1 MPNFS
6 IIANNCFS
14 NKLYE
19 GLNLPYTTPLI
30 SIFFEPTSFLKL
42 LTNLRWYLHQPLE
55 FVKESRHE
63 VINALR
69 ANRQAHYPIA
79 VLGGDVELQC
89 LHYESPGEVR
99 EKWARRLAR
108 LVPDDSRLFI
118 KFSDEHGCTQSQ
130 LEAFDAMPYQHKV
143 CFTSKPMP
151 HLKSAVYIPSQG
163 DCVSFP
169 DQTDAKWFDG
179 AAWVKS

>member
-1 MPNFS
+1 M
-6 IIANNCFS
+6 
-14 NKLYE
+14 
-19 GLNLPYTTPLI
+19 NLPYTTPLI
-30 SIFFEPTSFLKL
+30 SIFFAPACFLKL
-42 LTNLRWYLHQPLE
+42 LTNLRWHLHQPLE
-55 FVKESRHE
+55 FVDESRHE
-63 VINALR
+63 VIR
-69 ANRQAHYPIA
+69 QYRTEHQAHYPIA

-89 LHYESPGEVR
+89 LHYDSPDDVR

-108 LVPDDSRLFI
+108 LVSDDSRLFV
-118 KFSDEHGCTQSQ
+118 KFCDQHGCTPGQ
-130 LEAFDAMPYQHKV
+130 LESFDAMPYQNKV

-179 AAWVKS
+179 ATWVKSI